1 MKKIIVIGGG
11 AAGMTAAVF
20 AAGPDVQVD
29 LYDKNEKLGK
39 KIYITGKGR
48 CNFTNDCETEDW
60 ASHVCTNSKFM
71 YSSFHSFNNKDVLEF
86 FSSHGMP
93 VKIERGQRAFPV
105 SDHAS
110 DVTNV
115 LAQEM
120 KRRKVHIHL
129 NRGVKNVLSEE
140 TESPPEEVFC
150 DGGKKQSGRAVH
162 RRITGVELADGTKVP
177 ADAVIVCTGGLS
189 YPSTGSTG
197 DGYCFAQENGHSV
210 TECSPSLVPVNA
222 AEEDIKTMQGL
233 SLKNVRVWIR
243 DGKKTL
249 YDDFGEMMFTHFGV
263 TGPLILT
270 ASTKI
275 QKELKKK
282 NLTLHV
288 DLKPAITQKQLDDRF
303 LREFAGAK
311 NKQLKNV
318 LGTLYPSTMVPVI
331 IQRSG
336 IPDGTEINAV
346 TKEQRRRLC
355 SLTKDFTVRLT
366 SLRGYSEAVITRG
379 GVSVRQIDP
388 ASMESR
394 LVSGLYFAGE
404 VLDVDAVTGGFNLQI
419 AWSTGA
425 AAGRSA
431 GSTGGYIQTRRRNH
445 EF

>member
-1 MKKIIVIGGG
+1 M
-11 AAGMTAAVF
+11 
-20 AAGPDVQVD
+20 
-29 LYDKNEKLGK
+29 
-39 KIYITGKGR
+39 
-48 CNFTNDCETEDW
+48 
-60 ASHVCTNSKFM
+60 
-71 YSSFHSFNNKDVLEF
+71 
-86 FSSHGMP
+86 
-93 VKIERGQRAFPV
+93 
-105 SDHAS
+105 
-110 DVTNV
+110 
-115 LAQEM
+115 
-120 KRRKVHIHL
+120 
-129 NRGVKNVLSEE
+129 
-140 TESPPEEVFC
+140 
-150 DGGKKQSGRAVH
+150 
-162 RRITGVELADGTKVP
+162 
-177 ADAVIVCTGGLS
+177 IVCTGGLS

-197 DGYCFAQENGHSV
+197 DGYRFAQENGHSV

-303 LREFAGAK
+303 LREFDKKK

-355 SLTKDFTVRLT
+355 SLTKDFTVTLT

-419 AWSTGA
+419 AFSTGR
-425 AAGRSA
+425 AAGIGAAEYALGVS
-431 GSTGGYIQTRRRNH
+431 
-445 EF
+445 E